1 MHHAITEIS
10 IAAPGSH
17 EQHITH
23 YWGDF
28 GWKEKQRAVEEWWDG
43 ISRFYVGSGPWQVE
57 CEAVPATRNAL
68 ALLTVR
74 PFLRTRPDGLL
85 QNNLLSLPRR
95 PAPATSLYGMANALA
110 RAAR

>member
-10 IAAPGSH
+10 IAAPGTH

-23 YWGDF
+23 YWGAF
-28 GWKEKQRAVEEWWDG
+28 GWKEKQQAVEEVWDG
-43 ISRFYVGSGPWQVE
+43 ASRFYVASGLRQAE
-57 CEAVPATRNAL
+57 CEAVPATRNAS
-68 ALLTVR
+68 ALLTLR

-95 PAPATSLYGMANALA
+95 PAPGTSLYGMANALA